1 MKTTMMT
8 ANFPKLA
15 DMVCLAEAEREIERR
30 VLCLED
36 LERET
41 GMRDTSRWGSDASR
55 RKRGAILA
63 EFKRRG
69 MADVMILAKYPLKD
83 AA

>member
-30 VLCLED
+30 VLWIGVGNGRC
-36 LERET
+36 
-41 GMRDTSRWGSDASR
+41 
-55 RKRGAILA
+55 
-63 EFKRRG
+63 
-69 MADVMILAKYPLKD
+69 
-83 AA
+83 